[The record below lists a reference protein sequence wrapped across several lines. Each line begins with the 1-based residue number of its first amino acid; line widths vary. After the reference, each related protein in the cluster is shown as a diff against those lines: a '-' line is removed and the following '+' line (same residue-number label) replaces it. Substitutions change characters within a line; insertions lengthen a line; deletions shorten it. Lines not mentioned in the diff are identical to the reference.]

1 MSSDDREQTDEPS
14 AEAESGEPVEVDA
27 DEDRSADP
35 SPDAASLEPR
45 ARGGTAAIVV
55 SVLLFALLLAGAWYW
70 HQYRYAPALAAL
82 AEDVAGTGAGQTSL
96 AAELDATRAGI
107 DSVGAEAAGVLA
119 EVDALGAKID
129 SAVQGQADLR
139 RSVSALYE
147 KETQTSVDWVLAE
160 AEYLVLAATQRL
172 ALERDTDTAIA
183 ALRAADQRLRSAE
196 HPDLIPIRDQ
206 LIKDITALEGVNRA
220 DVEGL
225 ALYLAKTIDQV
236 DDLPTKPIAEE
247 VTPFATVR
255 DGEYAAADWRRLGY
269 AIWSDL
275 VDLVEVKDADLP
287 DSVLF
292 DPELRYF
299 LRQNLKLELASAR
312 LAVLRRDRANLEAS
326 AGLIKRLFEAYYDE
340 NDAGVKS
347 IKARLDEAVTLE
359 LKPQL
364 PNISGSLDVIRR
376 QRADRSGAETAQ

>member
-14 AEAESGEPVEVDA
+14 AAAESGEPVEVDA

-35 SPDAASLEPR
+35 SPDAASPEPR
-45 ARGGTAAIVV
+45 ARGGKAAIVV

-172 ALERDTDTAIA
+172 ALERDTETAIA

-312 LAVLRRDRANLEAS
+312 LAVLRRDRANLAAS

-340 NDAGVKS
+340 DDAGVKS

>member
-35 SPDAASLEPR
+35 SPDAASPEPR

-172 ALERDTDTAIA
+172 ALERDTETAIA